1 MKDDNLKQFDAM
13 KNDIL
18 KKVLTKDALERLGR
32 GRIANPLLATQLELY
47 MVQLYQSGQMKGSI
61 SDKKLKQILDV
72 LVPKKRKTK
81 IKRK

>member
-1 MKDDNLKQFDAM
+1 MKDDNLKQFDAI
-13 KNDIL
+13 KKDIL
-18 KKVLTKDALERLGR
+18 KKVLTKDALERLSR
-32 GRIANPLLATQLELY
+32 VRIANPLLATQLELY

-61 SDKKLKQILDV
+61 NDKKLKQILDV

>member
-32 GRIANPLLATQLELY
+32 VRIANPLLATQLELY

-81 IKRK
+81 I